1 MKQNLKAGGPLHVS
15 STTIIKLG
23 WLCKVTFNS
32 VMSEAWLIHNNDM
45 AYWRGEEGWKQVE
58 NSKIV

>member
-15 STTIIKLG
+15 STTIIKL
-23 WLCKVTFNS
+23 LRKVTFNS